1 MERELSFPQV
11 LCSFLLIAALFMF
24 ASWLS
29 SIEIAGY

>member
-11 LCSFLLIAALFMF
+11 LCSFLLIAALFVF

-29 SIEIAGY
+29 GLEVASY